1 MRWHRWALLWNGL
14 DAKMIRARWPMSRP
28 FLPLLMLLL
37 LALFAP
43 VAAHAAEYI
52 AAYRSEI
59 SLDREGE
66 VTVTEIITVNAEGRD
81 IRRGIF
87 RDFPLYMV
95 DAKGRRQKVGFEVL
109 TVTRDGRPE
118 KWHTE
123 TISGGVRIYMGSAD
137 TLLERGLH
145 TYELTYRTDRQIRF
159 QDNFDEFYWNVTGNG
174 WMFRIDQASAVVQL
188 PEGVKALN
196 TTFFTGP
203 EGSTAKDARRT
214 GSETAPGFVTTRP
227 LGPNEG
233 LTIAI
238 AVPKGSF
245 DKPSSAQQ
253 RGWFLRD
260 HINLLL
266 GGGGLLL
273 VSLYYILFWRRVGR
287 DPEGGVM
294 VPRWHPP
301 EGLSPAL
308 VSYVDNKGFAGQ
320 GWEALSASFID
331 LAVKGHVLLE
341 DLKSSITVRRTP
353 SKFPTDLPVGQAVL
367 LNQVE
372 AAGGR
377 FVIDKDNGEAVQK
390 VGKRFREAIEKEHRG
405 RYYKANIAYVAGGV
419 ALSILFLIILF
430 VFGDFDPDLVAIL
443 VMPAFFGVFWG
454 AMAIK
459 IAKSLKYQR
468 GISARFGAVFGL
480 AVLGFMGL
488 SIAGGF
494 TVSFIDSID
503 NGQWP
508 LFAAVGGITLVNV
521 VFFFLMGAPTPLGAR
536 LATEVEGLRTYLQL
550 AEKDRMNMA
559 GAPEMSPRHFET
571 LLPYAVALGV
581 EKPWSKTFETWL
593 ATAAAGAVA
602 ASYHPVWYSGENFGS
617 FGESIGGFSSSMA
630 STIASTIPQPKSS
643 SSSGFSSS
651 GGFSGGGGGG
661 GGGGGW

>member
-1 MRWHRWALLWNGL
+1 MRLA
-14 DAKMIRARWPMSRP
+14 APP
-28 FLPLLMLLL
+28 FYRLFLSFMMLLV
-37 LALFAP
+37 LALVAP

-59 SLDREGE
+59 ALDREGE

-95 DAKGRRQKVGFEVL
+95 DARGRRQKVGFEVL

-118 KWHTE
+118 AWRTE
-123 TISGGVRIYMGSAD
+123 SVSGGVRIYMGSAE

-159 QDNFDEFYWNVTGNG
+159 HDDFEEFYWNVTGNG

-188 PEGVKALN
+188 PPGIKALN
-196 TTFFTGP
+196 TAFFTGP

-214 GSETAPGFVTTRP
+214 GSETAPGFVTARP
-227 LGPNEG
+227 LEPNEG

-238 AVPKGSF
+238 AMPKGAF
-245 DKPSSAQQ
+245 LPPSTAQQ

-260 HINLLL
+260 NINFLL
-266 GGGGLLL
+266 GAGGLL
-273 VSLYYILFWRRVGR
+273 VVGLYYTLFWRRVGR
-287 DPEGGVM
+287 DPQGGVM

-320 GWEALSASFID
+320 GWDALSASFIE
-331 LAVKGHVLLE
+331 LAVKGHVVLE

-353 SKFPTDLPVGQAVL
+353 SKFPPDLPVGQAVL
-367 LNQVE
+367 LAQVE

-377 FVIDKDNGEAVQK
+377 FVIDKKHGETVQAVAKQ
-390 VGKRFREAIEKEHRG
+390 FRQAIEKENRG
-405 RYYKANIAYVAGGV
+405 RYYKANLGYIAGGV
-419 ALSILFLIILF
+419 VLSILALIALLA
-430 VFGDFDPDLVAIL
+430 FGDLDSDLVGAL
-443 VMPAFFGVFWG
+443 TLPVFFGAVLG
-454 AMAIK
+454 GMAIK
-459 IAKSLKYQR
+459 LGKSLKSR
-468 GISARFGAVFGL
+468 SGIRARID
-480 AVLGFMGL
+480 AVLGFSVLGFVGFCVF
-488 SIAGGF
+488 GGF
-494 TVSFIDSID
+494 LVSFMESVDK
-503 NGQWP
+503 GQWP
-508 LFAAVGGITLVNV
+508 LFAAVGGITLLNAL
-521 VFFFLMGAPTPLGAR
+521 FFFLMGAPTPLGAR
-536 LATEVEGLRTYLQL
+536 LATEVEGLRTYLTL

-581 EKPWSKTFETWL
+581 EKPWSSTFETWL

-602 ASYHPVWYSGENFGS
+602 ANYHPGWYSGENYGS

-630 STIASTIPQPKSS
+630 STIASTIPQPQSS
-643 SSSGFSSS
+643 SSSGFSS
-651 GGFSGGGGGG
+651 GGSSGGGGGG